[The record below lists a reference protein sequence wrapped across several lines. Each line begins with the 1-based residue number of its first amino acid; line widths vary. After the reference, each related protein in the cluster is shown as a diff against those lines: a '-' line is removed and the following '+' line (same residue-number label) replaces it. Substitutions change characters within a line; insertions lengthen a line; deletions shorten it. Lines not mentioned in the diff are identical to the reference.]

1 MISVFYWGPFIDNKI
16 ATVKAMY
23 NSALGINKYSKDH
36 RALIINSTGE
46 WNFKI
51 NDQNSKYFL
60 NQNFNIN
67 NYLPKF
73 GFIKSRISYIL
84 IFF

>member
-1 MISVFYWGPFIDNKI
+1 MINVFYWGPFIDNKI

-23 NSALGINKYSKDH
+23 NSALGINKYSKKYK
-36 RALIINSTGE
+36 AYIVNSIGE

-51 NDQNSKYFL
+51 NDQNSEYLL

-73 GFIKSRISYIL
+73 GFIKSRIS
-84 IFF
+84 